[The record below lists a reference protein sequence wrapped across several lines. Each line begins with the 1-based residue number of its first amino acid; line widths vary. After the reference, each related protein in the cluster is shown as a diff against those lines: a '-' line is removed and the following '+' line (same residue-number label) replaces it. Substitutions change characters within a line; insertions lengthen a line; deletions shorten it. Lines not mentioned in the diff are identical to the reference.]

1 MKTRTTFIISN
12 KGITDPAIN
21 LALEEYCF
29 RALDPQQ
36 DYLLFYVNSASAIIG
51 AHQNPWEQ
59 INEAYIMKKGI
70 PVIRRIS
77 GGGAVYHDMGNVN
90 VCFITSHDREK
101 FGRFEFFTQPIIHT
115 LNRLDIPAIHAH
127 QNIIEV
133 EGKKISGNAQF
144 ANTKR
149 MFSHGTLLFNTNLV
163 ALAHALNSTL
173 SPLSSKGIPSLKRE
187 VANISDYL
195 KNPLPMDTFMKLLLA
210 NISIAYGD
218 LNKLE
223 LSHDAWSE
231 IHILAECKYK
241 TWEWVYGRSPH
252 FTVREEYGSGSK
264 YLPVHIYIEKGGRVS
279 KGNLPPSFSHNRT

>member
-36 DYLLFYVNSASAIIG
+36 DYLLFYVNSASVIIG

-101 FGRFEFFTQPIIHT
+101 FGRFESFTQPIIHT
-115 LNRLDIPAIHAH
+115 LNRLDIPAVHAH

-149 MFSHGTLLFNTNLV
+149 MFSHGTLLFNTNLD
-163 ALAHALNSTL
+163 ALAHALNSKFT
-173 SPLSSKGIPSLKRE
+173 PLSTKGIRSVKRD
-187 VANISDYL
+187 VANISDFLRPPMSIDPFMNILFRDISTVYGIR
-195 KNPLPMDTFMKLLLA
+195 KNTNYHLRRGPIFTNLPMK
-210 NISIAYGD
+210 NIRRGRGYMVAH
-218 LNKLE
+218 LN
-223 LSHDAWSE
+223 
-231 IHILAECKYK
+231 
-241 TWEWVYGRSPH
+241 SP
-252 FTVREEYGSGSK
+252 
-264 YLPVHIYIEKGGRVS
+264 
-279 KGNLPPSFSHNRT
+279 